1 MDDVAEPYFL
11 IEPIYAV
18 YTIGGS
24 KLIMPYH
31 FQRRIT
37 CLVI

>member
-18 YTIGGS
+18 HSIGAS
-24 KLIMPYH
+24 KLIMPY
-31 FQRRIT
+31 
-37 CLVI
+37 